1 MRAVIA
7 LVLLLLLP
15 ALALAQTTGQPTGT
29 IAVEDSADTD
39 AAMANRI
46 RDILGELEGYDDVSV
61 TVSSGIVTLRGETL
75 DATTAANLNELVGRV
90 EGVVAIRNEVAETT
104 DVVERLNP
112 AVERFRARAVQVI
125 SFLPLALIALAVF
138 ALVIVFGFWL
148 ARRKQPWDRLSPN
161 AFIAD
166 IYRQIVRLAF
176 IIGGLVVALD
186 IVGASALLSGI
197 LGAAGIVGLAI
208 GFAVRDTVENFIASI
223 MLSVRQPF
231 RPNDTVEINGDTG
244 KVIRLTS
251 RATILLSLDG
261 NHIRIPN
268 ATVFKSRIVNF
279 TLNPERRFMFEIG
292 VDATEEDL
300 AKVRDLAEATVAAL
314 PFTLAQP
321 APDAWVDRIGD
332 GSMVMQVAGWIDQSQ
347 TSLLRAKGEAIR
359 QVMAA
364 VAAAGYD
371 MPNTTY
377 RIEVP
382 DGLAGA
388 LGGFELTTAEPKEP
402 PVSGASPLPD
412 PQPAPEAPDLPQAP
426 AQLSAQD
433 VESREGALDRIV
445 ETERADPDR
454 RDLLR
459 ENGEVE

>member
-15 ALALAQTTGQPTGT
+15 ALAMAQTTGQPTGT

-388 LGGFELTTAEPKEP
+388 LGGFELTTAEPEEP
-402 PVSGASPLPD
+402 PVSDAPPLPD
-412 PQPAPEAPDLPQAP
+412 PPPAPEAPDGPQAP